1 MIKTFAI
8 AMMVLMMTI
17 TASIAADLKGIHEPG
32 TGLVNPD
39 LKEAAQGTGQGLQ
52 AINDTNVSTPG
63 IHEPGTGTTNPEV
76 KEAAQGTGQ
85 GTKAQAGQPA
95 EGSRASPQKT
105 QPGFEAI
112 FSIMGLV
119 ATASIALRGKN

>member
-1 MIKTFAI
+1 MIKTLAI
-8 AMMVLMMTI
+8 AMMVLTMTI
-17 TASIAADLKGIHEPG
+17 TASIAADSKGIHEPG

-63 IHEPGTGTTNPEV
+63 IHEPGTGITNPEV

-95 EGSRASPQKT
+95 EGSQASTQKT

>member
-1 MIKTFAI
+1 MIKTLAI

-17 TASIAADLKGIHEPG
+17 TASNAADSKGIHEPG

-39 LKEAAQGTGQGLQ
+39 LKKAAQGTGQGLQ

-63 IHEPGTGTTNPEV
+63 IHEPGTGITNPEV

-95 EGSRASPQKT
+95 ERSQASPQKT

-119 ATASIALRGKN
+119 AMASIAFRGKN